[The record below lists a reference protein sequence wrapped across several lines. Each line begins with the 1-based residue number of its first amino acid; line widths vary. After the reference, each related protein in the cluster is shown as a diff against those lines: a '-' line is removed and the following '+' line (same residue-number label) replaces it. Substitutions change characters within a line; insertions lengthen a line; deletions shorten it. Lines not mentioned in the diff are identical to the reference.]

1 MRACV
6 CEAVCWKVNSG
17 PIKEQQGL
25 LNGEPICIQS
35 IILSNFLFYQNQFI
49 SLFAVLEI
57 L

>member
-1 MRACV
+1 MRAFV

-49 SLFAVLEI
+49 SLFAILEI